1 MKYLEMKKKHEEEF
15 YNFPH
20 FFAFNEDQFEK
31 GKAKLG
37 VTDSKD
43 IVIWKDFGNPIMRKV
58 DAPRFSQMLLRHLAE
73 KKELF
78 EDDQELVAALKYE
91 LNNHEY
97 SYTRDPSDTIAVFD
111 GSVDIS
117 TKRFAVLLSRAMD
130 LCCLEEE

>member
-1 MKYLEMKKKHEEEF
+1 MKYLEMKKRHQEEF

-43 IVIWKDFGNPIMRKV
+43 IVIGKDFGNVMMRKSDV
-58 DAPRFSQMLLRHLAE
+58 PLFSQMLLRHLAE
-73 KKELF
+73 TKELF

-91 LNNHEY
+91 LDNHEY
-97 SYTRDPSDTIAVFD
+97 CYTRDPSQAIALFNGV
-111 GSVDIS
+111 VDIS
-117 TKRFAVLLSRAMD
+117 TTRFAVLLSRAMD
-130 LCCLEEE
+130 LCREEE